1 MDASKRMSRRVRQ
14 HRSRLK
20 IINDILS
27 VARHGARK
35 THIMYRANLSYDQL
49 NEYLGFLID
58 NTLIEKEADE
68 EYEGAVIYKATQTG
82 RQFLERYSQLQ
93 DILAHSQSGQKVS
106 ANYFDLPAIGE

>member
-1 MDASKRMSRRVRQ
+1 LSRRIRQ

-20 IINDILS
+20 IINDILA

-49 NEYLGFLID
+49 NEYLSFLLD
-58 NTLIEKEADE
+58 NGLIEKEADM
-68 EYEGAVIYKATQTG
+68 EYEGAVIYKVTQKG

-93 DILAHSQSGQKVS
+93 DILAHPQPGQKVS
-106 ANYFDLPAIGE
+106 TNYFDLPAIGE